1 MSWLLVL
8 RVFGWVKAAGSAVF
22 GLFTRYPLPC
32 ALAISVALN
41 AWFYHGKEEA
51 VAGREADRVAY
62 VESQKVAD
70 AKWHA
75 AIAAQE
81 AKWKGRADAQKLQY
95 QSDLADARGIADR
108 AIANG
113 RMRLEN
119 AIREAGR
126 VATVANATTPGVL
139 AGLPPEA
146 VLVDGPDVQTCTDL
160 YAWAL
165 NAHEWATGLNSGK

>member
-1 MSWLLVL
+1 MFSLL
-8 RVFGWVKAAGSAVF
+8 
-22 GLFTRYPLPC
+22 TRYPLPC

-41 AWFYHGKEEA
+41 AWLYHGKKEA
-51 VAGREADRVAY
+51 LTGREADRVAY
-62 VESQKVAD
+62 AEAQKAAD
-70 AKWHA
+70 AKWRA
-75 AIAAQE
+75 AITAQE
-81 AKWKGRADAQKLQY
+81 AKWKGQADAQKLQY
-95 QSDLADARGIADR
+95 QSDLADARGIAAR
-108 AIANG
+108 AITNG

-119 AIREAGR
+119 ALREAGR
-126 VATVANATTPGVL
+126 VAPDANATTPGVL